1 MTDRTSIDDGLS
13 RRTVV
18 KASAVTVGVL
28 GMIAPATGD
37 DHHDDDRHDD
47 HHDEDDHHD
56 RGDDTDTDDEFE
68 IEPDTTIMFE
78 GETAGWI
85 GVEPE
90 EIEGEENPTLVL
102 EEGEEYEIGWEQ
114 GDDASHNLELVDE
127 DDEVVDEHE
136 TEVTDDPNEDD
147 TFEFEATDEIVE
159 YVCRQH
165 PDTMRG
171 EIRVE

>member
-1 MTDRTSIDDGLS
+1 
-13 RRTVV
+13 
-18 KASAVTVGVL
+18 
-28 GMIAPATGD
+28 MIAPVAGH
-37 DHHDDDRHDD
+37 DHHDDDD

-56 RGDDTDTDDEFE
+56 GDDDTDDESDDGIE
-68 IEPDTTIMFE
+68 IETGTTIILE
-78 GETAGWI
+78 GETSDWVGA
-85 GVEPE
+85 EPE

-114 GDDASHNLELVDE
+114 GNGGSHNLELVDE

-136 TEVTDDPNEDD
+136 TEVTDDPGEDD
-147 TFEFEATDEIVE
+147 IFEFEATDEMAE

-171 EIRVE
+171 EIRIE